1 MKTKLV
7 VKERS
12 MGELRQTKDSV
23 YTPPIS
29 HFKFTK
35 DSVRFDNEFLVKL
48 IKENPNDKSLG
59 ELVRNYYNILKNHK
73 K

>member
-1 MKTKLV
+1 MKNKLE

-12 MGELRQTKDSV
+12 MSELRQTKDSV
-23 YTPPIS
+23 YNPPIS

-35 DSVRFDNEFLVKL
+35 DSVRFDSGFLVKL

-59 ELVRNYYNILKNHK
+59 SLVRNYYNILKNHRQ
-73 K
+73 

>member
-1 MKTKLV
+1 MKNKLE

-23 YTPPIS
+23 YNPPIS

-35 DSVRFDNEFLVKL
+35 DSVRFDSEFLVKL

-59 ELVRNYYNILKNHK
+59 SLVRNYYNILKNHRQ
-73 K
+73 